1 MEKYRTN
8 VLKKIGILN
17 KLKHT
22 LPQEIKI
29 ILYNSLIL
37 PHINY
42 CIMAWGFH
50 SNRILKLQKK
60 ALRIITLSKYNSH
73 SEPLYKKLD
82 FLKVDDIFKLQQLKF
97 YYKYLHDNLPAYL
110 QNWKLIPNDNVHTH
124 DTRIKNELYTFR
136 AKHEFA
142 KKCLRHNLP
151 LIVNNI
157 PDIVKEKLIT
167 HILNGFAKYVK
178 QNVLQTYNDACT
190 ITNCYIC
197 NMQN

>member
-1 MEKYRTN
+1 MFTN
-8 VLKKIGILN
+8 LNFLGLILDANLNWKKHLGKISNQCSKKIGILN

-22 LPQEIKI
+22 LPQEIQI

-37 PHINY
+37 PHINSVLWLGVFIQTEY
-42 CIMAWGFH
+42 WNF
-50 SNRILKLQKK
+50 KKK
-60 ALRIITLSKYNSH
+60 ASRIITLSKYNSH

-82 FLKVDDIFKLQQLKF
+82 FLKVDDIFKLQQLTF

-151 LIVNNI
+151 LIVNN
-157 PDIVKEKLIT
+157 
-167 HILNGFAKYVK
+167 
-178 QNVLQTYNDACT
+178 
-190 ITNCYIC
+190 
-197 NMQN
+197 